1 MSAVFRIPDTV
12 VATATNSKARTP
24 STSSTGPENTKA
36 LLVYECLWRKS
47 GQRKFLRCRV
57 SDRVNLVKLLV
68 GQRVVTFLSVCS
80 TEWSK

>member
-47 GQRKFLRCRV
+47 G
-57 SDRVNLVKLLV
+57 
-68 GQRVVTFLSVCS
+68 
-80 TEWSK
+80 